1 MHEESEDQ
9 LSLGQSDAGRAD
21 LYAIH
26 DELELVN
33 GAGSGQGPCAW
44 SDSGGD
50 KIFTNHPDK
59 IAASGALSG
68 VHQITGGTGK
78 PLKRT
83 RCLAAS
89 RDRIFQFGCS
99 GSIAGRPTRFKC

>member
-1 MHEESEDQ
+1 MIACHARGKRRPVE
-9 LSLGQSDAGRAD
+9 LGQSDAGRAD

-78 PLKRT
+78 GYPGQGPVPN
-83 RCLAAS
+83 A
-89 RDRIFQFGCS
+89 
-99 GSIAGRPTRFKC
+99 PP